1 MTTRRA
7 FLAGSSAAIFAGV
20 APRPAWGQ
28 TEVDVAIIGAGLA
41 GLNAARLL
49 EAAGASVT
57 VLEAEN
63 RVGGRLHTLD
73 DLPGAPDAGGIQIG
87 AGYTRLHAIAKD
99 LDVAMSDSA
108 GAGAGRVQTPG
119 NLYSIDG
126 MSGTAKDLLARRKNP
141 LADDYL
147 DTEPAALLR
156 KYAGAFWKLDTVTD
170 WMNTHPT
177 RDISVRV
184 ALMKAGASLEELR
197 LIEANFNGNDLSSMS
212 QLHLARSFAIRRSQP
227 GPISTIKGGSQR
239 LPEAMAEAITG
250 DVRRYSRVHA
260 MREEEGSVTLDLGG
274 GRAGLARARHV
285 ICTIPFSALRTVPIE
300 APLTPAISRMIAQLP
315 YTRASFAYLEAS
327 EPFWRE
333 DPWPDTLWTD
343 DPLIGRVF
351 VLGDDPAMLKVW
363 TTGAGA
369 DYLDRMP
376 HEMAKRAIVARIEAA
391 RPSAKGRL
399 NVARLFSW
407 QRNENARGIYHHIG
421 TGMARE
427 LAEATH
433 WSGQRLHFAGEHLA
447 QASSGM
453 EAALESGERAAMR
466 VLETL

>member
-7 FLAGSSAAIFAGV
+7 FLAAGSAAILTGV
-20 APRPAWGQ
+20 APRPAWGK
-28 TEVDVAIIGAGLA
+28 THVDVAIIGAGLA
-41 GLNAARLL
+41 GLNAARRL
-49 EAAGASVT
+49 EAAGVSVV

-87 AGYTRLHAIAKD
+87 AGYTRLHAIAKE
-99 LDVAMSDSA
+99 LGVALSNNA
-108 GAGAGRVQTPG
+108 GTGAGRVQVPG
-119 NLYSIDG
+119 NLYSIG
-126 MSGTAKDLLARRKNP
+126 GVTGTAEQLLASRKNP
-141 LADDYL
+141 LDDYYL
-147 DTEPAALLR
+147 DSEPTALLR
-156 KYAGAFWKLDTVTD
+156 KYAGAFSPFESATD
-170 WMNTHPT
+170 WMSAHPT

-184 ALMKAGASLEELR
+184 ALMKAGARLEELR

-227 GPISTIKGGSQR
+227 RPVSTIKGGSQR
-239 LPEAMAEAITG
+239 LPEAMAGALKG
-250 DVRRYSRVHA
+250 DVRLGERIEAIDENAECVLLHIDGRLTGLSSRH
-260 MREEEGSVTLDLGG
+260 L
-274 GRAGLARARHV
+274 
-285 ICTIPFSALRTVPIE
+285 ICTIPFSALRNIALE
-300 APLTPAISRMIAQLP
+300 APLSPPLARMIAQLP
-315 YTRASFAYLEAS
+315 YTRASFAYIEAS

-363 TTGAGA
+363 TTGSGA

-376 HEMAKRAIVARIEAA
+376 SEMAKREIVARIEAA
-391 RPSAKGRL
+391 RPSAEGKIK
-399 NVARLFSW
+399 VARLFSW
-407 QRNENARGIYHHIG
+407 QRNPHARGIYHHIG
-421 TGMARE
+421 TGMAQD
-427 LAEATH
+427 LAQATR
-433 WSGQRLHFAGEHLA
+433 WRGQRLHFAGEHLA

-466 VLETL
+466 VLEAL